1 MLTSESWFSL
11 VEKQHPDSE
20 AAGYFWIVVRIF
32 VKWIEHQLWY
42 CVQGIEQHLFGRTA
56 EEGRRHLD
64 PFDLEKH
71 RIFVLISSDGF
82 VRQENIDRL
91 SPDTIS
97 KWKVLEESPYNVI
110 CGNIKTNILLISI
123 SIIHSN

>member
-1 MLTSESWFSL
+1 MLTSKGWFSL

-20 AAGYFWIVVRIF
+20 AAGYLWIVVRIF
-32 VKWIEHQLWY
+32 VEWIEHQLWY

-97 KWKVLEESPYNVI
+97 KWKALDESP
-110 CGNIKTNILLISI
+110 
-123 SIIHSN
+123 

>member
-1 MLTSESWFSL
+1 M
-11 VEKQHPDSE
+11 
-20 AAGYFWIVVRIF
+20 
-32 VKWIEHQLWY
+32 
-42 CVQGIEQHLFGRTA
+42 
-56 EEGRRHLD
+56 D
-64 PFDLEKH
+64 PFDLEIH